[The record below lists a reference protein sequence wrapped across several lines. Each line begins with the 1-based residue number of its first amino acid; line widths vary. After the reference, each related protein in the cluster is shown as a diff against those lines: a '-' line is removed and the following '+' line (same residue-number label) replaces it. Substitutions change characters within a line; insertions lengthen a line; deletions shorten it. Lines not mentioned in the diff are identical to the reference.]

1 MKRFPGLACLFL
13 LAACTVFR
21 QWEERIE
28 FVRLYKHEV
37 GHYSVDIKTPDGKI
51 ISRDLCNPLCPQKM
65 DIFDDVGD
73 GKQMW
78 MRIVLGENVI
88 ASSQIHYVEI
98 HIRSVADI
106 QGAGWN
112 RGKFGRGITHVVR

>member
-88 ASSQIHYVEI
+88 VTIIHP
-98 HIRSVADI
+98 
-106 QGAGWN
+106 N
-112 RGKFGRGITHVVR
+112 GRREDRIERAKAVVVINETEDDSPFARAA